1 MVSARIPADP
11 ILGAGDRMI
20 AELSDDERMMLQE
33 VAQRL
38 RNHKT
43 RNVVAR
49 KSLDRMAFLFA
60 RAAERQA

>member
-1 MVSARIPADP
+1 
-11 ILGAGDRMI
+11 MI

-33 VAQRL
+33 MAQRL